1 MDGVWMYD
9 FHCTTMKMHFTDWA
23 VRISRVRTH
32 VRTCSMWMLWL
43 RRTPLSMTC
52 LNSSFPLSFCV
63 SSRTL
68 RLPLHSDLPRNW
80 VLDAV
85 LVSFALACALGLWW
99 SCRAK
104 HAAERQMD
112 HLLLNMKRA
121 EEELSQLQA
130 KLEYVENMGFSTHVP
145 VWLSRVCCTTAH
157 HCPMCHVM
165 WL

>member
-1 MDGVWMYD
+1 MYD
-9 FHCTTMKMHFTDWA
+9 FHCTAMKMHFTDWA
-23 VRISRVRTH
+23 VYQEYVHMYVRAVH
-32 VRTCSMWMLWL
+32 VDAVAQED
-43 RRTPLSMTC
+43 TPLSMTC
-52 LNSSFPLSFCV
+52 LNPSFPLSFCV

-68 RLPLHSDLPRNW
+68 RFLLHSDLPRNW

-130 KLEYVENMGFSTHVP
+130 KLEYVESMGFSTHVP
-145 VWLSRVCCTTAH
+145 VWLSLVCCTTAH